1 MFHITVLA
9 VGRLKERY
17 LVEGPAEYLK
27 RLAPYARVDVVEV
40 DEAGFGES
48 PAPSGREKIK
58 EKEGER
64 LLKRIRPDT
73 FLIALDIKGEARSS
87 EQMADVLGRLALEGQ
102 GDITFVIGG
111 SLGLSRNILNRAN
124 LRLSFSKFTFPHQLM
139 RLILLEQLYRWFKIM
154 KGEPY
159 HK

>member
-1 MFHITVLA
+1 
-9 VGRLKERY
+9 
-17 LVEGPAEYLK
+17 
-27 RLAPYARVDVVEV
+27 
-40 DEAGFGES
+40 
-48 PAPSGREKIK
+48 
-58 EKEGER
+58 
-64 LLKRIRPDT
+64 
-73 FLIALDIKGEARSS
+73 
-87 EQMADVLGRLALEGQ
+87 MADVLGRLALEGQ

>member
-1 MFHITVLA
+1 M
-9 VGRLKERY
+9 
-17 LVEGPAEYLK
+17 
-27 RLAPYARVDVVEV
+27 
-40 DEAGFGES
+40 
-48 PAPSGREKIK
+48 
-58 EKEGER
+58 
-64 LLKRIRPDT
+64 
-73 FLIALDIKGEARSS
+73 
-87 EQMADVLGRLALEGQ
+87 LGRLALEGQ